1 MNVYREPEYV
11 RLHSAEYGRHF
22 EYLMTYIGPKPDE
35 IDVGGDSG
43 GDFIDTDAQLN
54 QPFARLN
61 L

>member
-35 IDVGGDSG
+35 IDFGGDSG
-43 GDFIDTDAQLN
+43 GGLY
-54 QPFARLN
+54 RL
-61 L
+61 